1 MNKAAVFVT
10 GVCGF
15 LGRQIARAAAD
26 QGRTVYGVD
35 VLAPENTPP
44 LQKYFQLSLP
54 NPHLV
59 SVIRDLQPAF
69 CVHCAGRA
77 SVIGSIDDP
86 RSDFET
92 GPALTFHLLDTLRQ
106 HAPKCRFV
114 FLSSAAVYGNPVRLP
129 VEETQ
134 PAVPISPYGFH
145 KWQCEL
151 LCQEFAEVYGL
162 RTASVRIFSAYGP
175 GLRRQVLW
183 DICRQVLQTRQL
195 NLRGTGNETRDFV
208 HAHDIAR
215 AILTVAQ
222 AAPMTGEVY
231 NVGTGL
237 QTAIRQ
243 LADIASAAVG
253 VRAEPVFDGRVPPG
267 DPLRW
272 QANMMKLSALGFAPE
287 IRLEKGVAG
296 YAEWCKA
303 ELGITNS

>member
-1 MNKAAVFVT
+1 MNKPTVFVT

-15 LGRQIARAAAD
+15 LGRHIARAAHN

-35 VLAPENTPP
+35 VLAPENAPP

-54 NPHLV
+54 NSHLD
-59 SVIRDLQPAF
+59 SVISDLQPDL

-86 RSDFET
+86 QNDFET
-92 GPALTFHLLDTLRQ
+92 GPALTFHLLNSLRQ
-106 HAPKCRFV
+106 HAPSCRFV
-114 FLSSAAVYGNPVRLP
+114 FLSSAAVYGNPAHLP

-134 PAVPISPYGFH
+134 LAAPISPYGFH

-151 LCQEFAEVYGL
+151 LCQEFAHVYGL

-183 DICRQVLQTRQL
+183 DICLQVLQNQEL

-231 NVGTGL
+231 NVGTGF

-243 LADIASAAVG
+243 LAEIASTAVG
-253 VRAEPVFDGRVPPG
+253 VRREPVFDGRVPPG

-272 QANMMKLSALGFAPE
+272 QANIMKLSALGFAPE
-287 IRLEKGVAG
+287 IGLENGVLG
-296 YAEWCKA
+296 YAQWCKA
-303 ELGITNS
+303 ELGITAS